1 MKAMDDALINGKEV
15 QLRVSNCQRLL
26 DEKRRAE
33 KRQKCCN
40 SLINLKRDKD
50 FRLAHSILNSNNS
63 TMNNSNNTT
72 NTSHNSSTTTTSS
85 IVNNSNNSTNTT
97 TTSSNNS
104 GDSNCNNIHNNNIN
118 IHDTMQK
125 GWIRIKVCLYNN
137 SMTFLHADE
146 WSLSSFPWHISST
159 SSLLWSRSGS
169 SFFGHVSCLCRSYL
183 LQSNCYQF
191 YDVVDNCGNVYFWQ
205 SEFPEWIPWSII
217 SQYFLWCTGICDN
230 NWLITFK
237 QALSIY
243 LSGGSLCQ
251 GYNSQFDHVS
261 EWYAKQR
268 NMKPQLEK
276 EKQDLLGVIGIWF
289 KAFSSLG

>member
-1 MKAMDDALINGKEV
+1 MKAMDDALIKCKEV
-15 QLRVSNCQRLL
+15 QLRVSDCQRLL

-169 SFFGHVSCLCRSYL
+169 SFFGHVSCLCRSIFYNPTVTNSMMLSTIVGMFTSGSQNSLNEYL
-183 LQSNCYQF
+183 NLLYRNIFFGAQAFATTIGLLHSSRLF
-191 YDVVDNCGNVYFWQ
+191 RFT
-205 SEFPEWIPWSII
+205 
-217 SQYFLWCTGICDN
+217 FLVALFVKVTIHS
-230 NWLITFK
+230 LIM
-237 QALSIY
+237 SP
-243 LSGGSLCQ
+243 SGMRS
-251 GYNSQFDHVS
+251 
-261 EWYAKQR
+261 R
-268 NMKPQLEK
+268 
-276 EKQDLLGVIGIWF
+276 GIWNRN
-289 KAFSSLG
+289 